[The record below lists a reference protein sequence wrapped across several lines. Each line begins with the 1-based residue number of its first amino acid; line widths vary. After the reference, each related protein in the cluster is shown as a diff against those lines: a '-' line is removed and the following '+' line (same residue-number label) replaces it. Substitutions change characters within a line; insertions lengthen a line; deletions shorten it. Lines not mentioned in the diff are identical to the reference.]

1 MRERVEQIGG
11 RLEAGPGPDGGRVLA
26 SLPARLPLDAS

>member
-11 RLEAGPGPDGGRVLA
+11 TFAALTAATGATITATIPLG
-26 SLPARLPLDAS
+26 LP